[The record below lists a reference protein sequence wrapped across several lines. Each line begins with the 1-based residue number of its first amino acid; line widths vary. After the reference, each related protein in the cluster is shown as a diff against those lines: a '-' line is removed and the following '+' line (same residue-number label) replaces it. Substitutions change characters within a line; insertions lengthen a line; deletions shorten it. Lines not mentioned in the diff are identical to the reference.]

1 VTSPVPELGCQRH
14 LFEIPDDVAYLN
26 CAYVSPSPRSVREAG
41 ERAVARTTRPWEITP
56 PDFFADAETARELF
70 ARLVGGDADGVAL
83 IPAVSYGI
91 ATAAANLPVAEGANV
106 VVLAEQFPSNVY
118 PWWEVAPD
126 VRTVPT
132 PEAGTWTEGV
142 LSAIDERTAV
152 VAVPHCHWTDGRL
165 VDLHRVGEAA
175 RAVDAAL
182 VVDATQSLGA
192 LRLDVDEVQPDF
204 LVAAG
209 YKWLLGPYRLGYMW
223 VAPERR
229 EGRALEQTWIARAGS
244 EDFAGLVDYRDDL
257 QPGARRY
264 DVGERSDFIA
274 LPMALAALRLLLEW
288 EVDRTASAI
297 AAHTARIE
305 AATAEAGLHPLPR
318 ADRAGHMLGVTV
330 PGGVPEGLIEQLA
343 AAAVHVS
350 VRGPSI
356 RVSPHLWNTDQDI
369 DRFLDVLTD
378 LTSS

>member
-1 VTSPVPELGCQRH
+1 MTSPVPELPCQRG

-26 CAYVSPSPRSVREAG
+26 CAYVSPSSRAVREAG
-41 ERAVARTTRPWEITP
+41 ERAVAQSTRPWEITP
-56 PDFFADAETARELF
+56 PDFFADAEEARRLF

-91 ATAAANLPVAEGANV
+91 ATAAANVPIGDGDHV

-118 PWWEVAPD
+118 PWREVAPEI
-126 VRTVPT
+126 RTVPT
-132 PEAGTWTEGV
+132 PEAGPWTEDV

-165 VDLHRVGEAA
+165 VDLRRVGAAA
-175 RAVDAAL
+175 RSVGAAL

-192 LRLDVDEVQPDF
+192 LPLDVDEVQPDF

-229 EGRALEQTWIARAGS
+229 GGVALEQTWIARAGS
-244 EDFAGLVDYRDDL
+244 EDFTGLVDYRDDL

-288 EVDRTASAI
+288 GVDRIASAI
-297 AAHTARIE
+297 AVHTARIE
-305 AATAEAGLHPLPR
+305 AATADLGLRPLPR

-330 PGGVPEGLIEQLA
+330 PGGVPDGLTEQLA
-343 AAAVHVS
+343 AADVHVS
-350 VRGPSI
+350 VRGSSV
-356 RVSPHLWNTDQDI
+356 RVSPHVWNTDRDI
-369 DRFLDVLTD
+369 DRFLDVVTD
-378 LTSS
+378 AIGA